1 MVVNKSVEKMQGART
16 GGEEHLQ
23 LSHLRNIGIIA
34 HIDAGKTTTTERML
48 YCSGKLYRIGGVDE
62 GTTAMDWMEQ
72 ERERGITITSAATTF
87 KWHGYEISLIDTPGH
102 VDFTMEVER
111 SLRVLD
117 GAVGIFCAV
126 GGVEPQ
132 SETVWHQAN
141 RYEVPRIAY
150 VNKMDRVGADFFE
163 AVRMMRDRLGSD
175 PYPIQLPI
183 GQSDTFSGIIDLIRM
198 EAFTYGDEDGQNIIR
213 GSIPESLIPAAREC
227 RKALLE
233 RLAEVDEEIMSLY
246 LEEEKISKSLI
257 IKALRRETLT
267 GRILPVL
274 CGSSFRN
281 KGVQLLIDAICN
293 YLPSPLDLPP
303 IKGHN
308 PDNDK
313 EETRVSSPK
322 EHFSALAFKIAT
334 DPYVGRLTYVR
345 VYSGIMKSGSTIYN
359 TNRALRERVNRIL
372 RMHANRSE
380 DLKFAEAGEIVAV
393 VGLKGT
399 KNGDTLCAEKHPIV
413 LERMNIPEPV
423 VSVAIE
429 PRTRADSE
437 KMGAALAKLSEEDP
451 TFRVRVDPETSETI
465 ISGMGEL
472 HLEII
477 QDRMVREFKVEAKAS
492 QPQVAFRETIT
503 KSAEAEGK
511 FVRQTGGHGQY
522 GDVEL
527 RVEPLPRGSGVIF
540 EEKIKGQNVPKE
552 YFSAVEKGVREAA
565 ETGVLQGFPVIDLK
579 VTFFDG
585 SYHPVDSSE
594 IAFKIA
600 ADMAFKEA
608 VRKAA
613 PVVLEP
619 IMKLEVNT
627 PEEFLGGVLGD
638 ITSRRGRIEEIRDR
652 HKMKFVRAVAP
663 LSHLFGYTTTLRSV
677 TQGRASYV
685 MEPSHYEPAPKDPK
699 ISE

>member
-1 MVVNKSVEKMQGART
+1 MDKTQGART

-48 YCSGKLYRIGGVDE
+48 YFSGKLYRIGGVDE

-87 KWHGYEISLIDTPGH
+87 KWHGYEINLIDTPGH

-163 AVRMMRDRLGSD
+163 AVRMMRNRLGSD

-198 EAFTYGDEDGQNIIR
+198 EAFNYGDEEGQNVIR
-213 GSIPESLIPAAREC
+213 GPIPESFLPAAWEC

-233 RLAEVDEEIMSLY
+233 RLAECDEEIMSLY

-303 IKGHN
+303 IKGYN

-359 TNRALRERVNRIL
+359 TNRSLRERINRIL

-437 KMGAALAKLSEEDP
+437 KMGVALAKLSEEDP

-522 GDVEL
+522 GHVEL

-540 EEKIKGQNVPKE
+540 EEKIKGQDVPKE
-552 YFSAVEKGVREAA
+552 YFPAVEKGVREAA
-565 ETGVLQGFPVIDLK
+565 ETGVVQGFPVIDLK

-638 ITSRRGRIEEIRDR
+638 ITSRKGRIEEIRDR
-652 HKMKFVRAVAP
+652 HSMKFVRGVAP

-685 MEPSHYEPAPKDPK
+685 MEPSHYEPVPEIKK
-699 ISE
+699 E

>member
-1 MVVNKSVEKMQGART
+1 MVMDKLADKTTGARI

-23 LSHLRNIGIIA
+23 LSRLRNVGIIA

-48 YCSGKLYRIGGVDE
+48 YHSGKLYRIGGVDE

-87 KWHGYEISLIDTPGH
+87 KWRGYEISLIDTPGH

-175 PYPIQLPI
+175 PYPIQLPL
-183 GQSDTFSGIIDLIRM
+183 GQADTFSGIIDLIRM
-198 EAFTYGDEDGQNIIR
+198 EAFTYGDEEGQNVIR
-213 GSIPESLIPAAREC
+213 GPIPDSFLPAAEEC
-227 RKALLE
+227 RKTLLE
-233 RLAEVDEEIMSLY
+233 RLAEYDEEVMSLY
-246 LEEEKISKSLI
+246 LEEKKLSKTLI

-281 KGVQLLIDAICN
+281 KGIQLLMDAICN

-303 IKGHN
+303 IEGYN

-313 EETRVSSPK
+313 EITRVSSPK

-334 DPYVGRLTYVR
+334 DPYVGRLTYMR
-345 VYSGIMKSGSTIYN
+345 IYSGTMKSGSTVYN
-359 TNRALRERVNRIL
+359 TNRSLRERINRIL

-437 KMGAALAKLSEEDP
+437 KMGVALSKLSEEDP

-503 KSAEAEGK
+503 RSAEAEGK
-511 FVRQTGGHGQY
+511 FVRQTGGRGQY
-522 GDVEL
+522 GHVEL

-540 EEKIKGQNVPKE
+540 EEKIKGQDVPKE
-552 YFSAVEKGVREAA
+552 YFPAVEKGVREAA
-565 ETGVLQGFPVIDLK
+565 ETGVVQGFPVIDLK
-579 VTFFDG
+579 ITFFDG

-594 IAFKIA
+594 IAFNIA
-600 ADMAFKEA
+600 AGMAFKEA

-619 IMKLEVNT
+619 IMKLEVTT

-638 ITSRRGRIEEIRDR
+638 ITSRKGRIEEIRDR
-652 HKMKFVRAVAP
+652 HKMKFVRGMAP

-685 MEPSHYEPAPKDPK
+685 MEPSHYEPAPIEKTKD
-699 ISE
+699 